1 MLPHKEF
8 HHKKAALPSNEDIL
22 YARSIQGMLAP
33 TDEELNDL
41 FQNLAVYDKP
51 LGFLSGDFLFARKK
65 KDLTFLAVCDCTGH
79 GMSAALMTVLA
90 REKLS
95 HAFDKSIGPAHLL
108 TRLDEK
114 FRRSIL
120 RGDKGRLMRAGAG
133 MDLAVIALNHDRRSL
148 RFAGA
153 RRPLWIVRN
162 GELLEYKGTPR
173 SIGGNYWRDDVF
185 VETTI
190 AVKPDDLVYIF
201 TDGLSDQFG
210 GAKDKKLMTSGLRK
224 LILEASELPIKD
236 QASFISYRMYNWQ
249 SNYESTDD
257 QMLAVIK
264 I

>member
-1 MLPHKEF
+1 
-8 HHKKAALPSNEDIL
+8 
-22 YARSIQGMLAP
+22 
-33 TDEELNDL
+33 
-41 FQNLAVYDKP
+41 
-51 LGFLSGDFLFARKK
+51 
-65 KDLTFLAVCDCTGH
+65 
-79 GMSAALMTVLA
+79 MS
-90 REKLS
+90 
-95 HAFDKSIGPAHLL
+95 
-108 TRLDEK
+108 
-114 FRRSIL
+114 
-120 RGDKGRLMRAGAG
+120 AGAG

-190 AVKPDDLVYIF
+190 PVKPDDLVYIF

-210 GAKDKKLMTSGLRK
+210 GLKDKKLMTSGLRK